1 MAMKKSVLLGMA
13 AALALAAQDA
23 SALDKISYGTAV
35 KLSPVYYLPVLA
47 GQQQG
52 IFKKHDLDVEWVPSN
67 SGPDFHRALAAGAVQ
82 IGSSNSATDIPAI
95 GRGAPSIIVANLQ
108 TADNFGIWV
117 STKGHI
123 NTIEDLKGAKI
134 GVSRLAG
141 AEDSYGK
148 LVATK
153 AGIEGM
159 QYTATGGVEASMALL
174 VTGGI
179 DGVVLTPHQMIDLKL
194 QSKAKEIVSVEKY
207 KPQPWISYTIVA
219 AKDFVA
225 KQPAVAKRVIQSI
238 LEANAYITSP
248 AGKSWAMATMKEQ
261 SHFSDEALP
270 AVYDETTLST
280 DGKIERA
287 GVKNVVDFMVQYDL
301 IKASDVA
308 NVDALFTDQFV
319 K

>member
-1 MAMKKSVLLGMA
+1 MKKSMLLGMA
-13 AALALAAQDA
+13 AVLALAAQDA

-47 GQQQG
+47 GQDQG
-52 IFKKHDLDVEWVPSN
+52 IFKKNGLDVEWVPAN

-95 GRGAPSIIVANLQ
+95 GRGAPSVIVADLQ

-123 NTIEDLKGAKI
+123 NTIQDLKGAKI
-134 GVSRLAG
+134 GVSRLSG

-148 LVATK
+148 LVASK
-153 AGIEGM
+153 AHIEGM
-159 QYTATGGVEASMALL
+159 QYTASGGVQESMALL
-174 VTGGI
+174 LTGGI

-194 QSKAKEIVSVEKY
+194 QGKVKEVAEVEKY
-207 KPQPWISYTIVA
+207 KPQPWVSYTIVA

-225 KQPAVAKRVIQSI
+225 KQPDVAKRVIRSI

-248 AGKSWAMATMKEQ
+248 AGKAWSLAKMKEV
-261 SHFSDEALP
+261 SHYSDAAAP

-280 DGKIERA
+280 DGKIDRA
-287 GVKNVVDFMVQYDL
+287 AVKNVVDFMVQYDL
-301 IKASDVA
+301 IKASDVS
-308 NVDALFTDQFV
+308 NIDALFTDQFV